1 LLLEEERGET
11 MNIAKTLAVTAV
23 AGILMGGAVACGGA
37 APAVPDANN
46 PAAGAGGKSSCSAG
60 GAGAAA
66 PASSGKSSCS
76 ASGGAAPAAP
86 KY

>member
-1 LLLEEERGET
+1 

-23 AGILMGGAVACGGA
+23 AGILMSGAVACGGA
-37 APAVPDANN
+37 APAVPDPNA

-60 GAGAAA
+60 GAAA

-76 ASGGAAPAAP
+76 AGGGAAPAAP